1 MPLEVEIV
9 TPQRVLLQAQVDEL
23 NVPGELGYIGILPG
37 HTAFLSTLGE
47 GELMYR
53 EGSEEN
59 YMTLFWGYMEVNNDK
74 VTILAEVAESGPDV
88 DQARAESARDRAEDR
103 LGRQT
108 EADTDLDF
116 DRARAALARSMI
128 RLQVASK
135 SPARLSP

>member
-9 TPQRVLLQAQVDEL
+9 TPGRVLLQAQVDEL
-23 NVPGELGYIGILPG
+23 NVPGELGYLGILPG

-53 EGSEEN
+53 QGTEEN
-59 YMTLFWGYMEVNNDK
+59 YIALFWGYMEVNDDK
-74 VTILAEVAESGPDV
+74 VTILAEIAEAASDV
-88 DQARAESARDRAEDR
+88 DPARAESARDRAEDR
-103 LGRQT
+103 LGRQQ

-116 DRARAALARSMI
+116 DRARAALSRSLI

-135 SPARLSP
+135 SPVRIS